1 MTMSPSV
8 AASNVFAPRGAGDRP
23 IIMGILNATPDSFS
37 DGGRFTDTDLAV
49 ERGLELVEQ
58 GADIVDVGGESTRP
72 GAGRVSVEDE
82 QQRVLPIIRGLVEA
96 GVPVSIDTMNS
107 ATARAAGDAGV
118 VLINDVSGGLAD
130 PEMYRI
136 VARTGLHYVAMHWRG
151 HSDEMQQN
159 ALYTDVVADVR
170 SELQQRLAELIVW
183 GVDPERII
191 LDPGVGFAKNA
202 DQNWAVLGHLPE
214 FSALGFP
221 VLVGASRKGF
231 LKQFA
236 ADGAPA
242 EDRDPATAILSALA
256 AQAGAWGVRVHNV
269 PATVAALDVASAW
282 QKGAAA

>member
-1 MTMSPSV
+1 MTTSP
-8 AASNVFAPRGAGDRP
+8 AATASPVFAPRGPGDRP
-23 IIMGILNATPDSFS
+23 VIMGILNTTPDSFS
-37 DGGRFTDTDLAV
+37 DGGRFSDADLAI
-49 ERGLELVEQ
+49 ERGLELIEQ

-72 GAGRVSVEDE
+72 GAGRVSIDDE
-82 QQRVLPIIRGLVEA
+82 QERVLPVIKRLVEA
-96 GVPVSIDTMNS
+96 GVPVSVDTMNS
-107 ATARAAGDAGV
+107 ATALASSDAGA

-136 VARTGLHYVAMHWRG
+136 VARTGVHYVAMHWRG
-151 HSDEMQQN
+151 HSDEMQLN
-159 ALYTDVVADVR
+159 AHYTDVVADVR
-170 SELQQRLAELIVW
+170 TELQHRLAELIIW

-191 LDPGVGFAKNA
+191 LDPGIGFAK
-202 DQNWAVLGHLPE
+202 DGEQNWAVLGHLAE

-231 LKQFA
+231 LKRFA

-282 QKGAAA
+282 QKGAAS